1 MNTRQDAKKAY
12 AMSILAGLKGKGGVV
27 VLPVFINEGTDAAPV
42 WTPTDTVAIEGN
54 NPEWCAVNV
63 MAIQSTFSDMGFENE
78 RVMSA
83 LIRRKTSGTDD
94 KYSAGQVLNGK
105 IAVMETLTPTD
116 PNDNSRDAKAPS
128 AAHAEAGIYC
138 TVGGLPVYQRR
149 YYTEDLT
156 KADITIVH
164 DNQEEIAQFTA
175 ALKVKAATANKPQS
189 AGIKAAGAK
198 KLAGKN

>member
-27 VLPVFINEGTDAAPV
+27 VLPVFINEGTDAAPNWV
-42 WTPTDTVAIEGN
+42 PTDEVVIEGA

-63 MAIQSTFSDMGFENE
+63 MAIQSSFSVQGFENE

-83 LIRRKTSGTDD
+83 LIRRKTIGTND
-94 KYSAGQVLNGK
+94 KYAPGQVLNGK

-116 PNDNSRDAKAPS
+116 PNDDSRDVKAPS
-128 AAHAEAGIYC
+128 AAHFEGGIVC
-138 TVGGLPVYQRR
+138 RLDGQSIYQRK

-156 KADITIVH
+156 KADITIAH
-164 DNQEEIAQFTA
+164 DNQDEIAQFSA
-175 ALKVKAATANKPQS
+175 ALKVKAATANKGNS
-189 AGIKAAGAK
+189 AGIQGAAK
-198 KLAGKN
+198 RKLAVK